1 MNISD
6 VTRKGN
12 YQRRN
17 TVSSYSRRLQNQEKM
32 ISESTQLELELE
44 KKKRFSGTRA
54 FNMRSIANKK
64 KQKLCEEVYTR
75 VTTRTFGFFLAESYF
90 KALVLDEDFK
100 ESKENEIKSY
110 FITSLQERCNN
121 DIMSFMEACKS
132 KSKRMNE
139 LVEECKKKGEKAA
152 NKLDKKLA
160 DENGD
165 DVENF
170 DIENYINDEDSKEED
185 EFKSSDVQE
194 ISNVVKEK
202 VIKVIKDE
210 EERTKEQEQFVN
222 DISNAKAVNENA
234 QLYFKGGREN
244 FTLFKSMM
252 IKNYKSTVKQLSE
265 NTDMYTEYGS
275 VSEDGEIKVEI
286 DYIMCDTIME
296 YTNLELFHT
305 LKIDNY
311 DSFKVK
317 KLAEGFAFL

>member
-17 TVSSYSRRLQNQEKM
+17 TVSSYAKRLYEQEKM
-32 ISESTQLELELE
+32 LSESSKLEMELE
-44 KKKRFSGTRA
+44 KKKAFTGSKA
-54 FNMRSIANKK
+54 FNMRNVADKR

-75 VTTRTFGFFLAESYF
+75 VATRTFGFFLAEAYF

-100 ESKENEIKSY
+100 ENKENEIKSY
-110 FITSLQERCNN
+110 FITSLKEKCDN
-121 DIMSFMEACKS
+121 DVMSFMEACKT
-132 KSKRMNE
+132 KSKRMDE
-139 LVEECKKKGEKAA
+139 LVEDCKKKGAKAA
-152 NKLDKKLA
+152 QKLDKKLA
-160 DENGD
+160 EKNGD

-170 DIENYINDEDSKEED
+170 DIDDYIKDEDSKEEE

-210 EERTKEQEQFVN
+210 EDRTKEQEQFVN
-222 DISNAKAVNENA
+222 DISNAKAVSENA
-234 QLYFKGGREN
+234 KIYFKGGREN

-265 NTDMYTEYGS
+265 NTDIYTEYGS
-275 VSEDGEIKVEI
+275 VNEDGEIKVDM
-286 DYIMCDTIME
+286 DYIMCDSIME
-296 YTNLELFHT
+296 YTNLELYHT

-311 DSFKVK
+311 DANGVR
-317 KLAEGFAFL
+317 KLAESFAFL